1 MSANELTHHG
11 ILGQRWGVR
20 RTPEQLGHKTGSKSA
35 SSGASKKETAEKKTG
50 SANKKTSHMTDE
62 ELRQRIQRLNM
73 EEQYANLAARA
84 KERNTSTLRK
94 LVGNA
99 LESFGKQ
106 SFDFAVKWAVDKVFS
121 KKDPDD
127 ALRKEVEHLRLEDSR
142 EELLGKKASRGDSI
156 KREVDRLS
164 LEDRR
169 AELLGKKHE
178 RDNPKP
184 AFDINKWR
192 DADVRTMDAETA
204 QNVARYYANAKLI
217 ATGRD
222 ALKPKPD
229 GGDT

>member
-1 MSANELTHHG
+1 MANSLTHHG

-20 RTPEQLGHKTGSKSA
+20 RTPEQLGHKTGSTSA
-35 SSGASKKETAEKKTG
+35 SSDKSKKKNAEQSNNRHG
-50 SANKKTSHMTDE
+50 KTSRMTDE

-73 EEQYANLAARA
+73 EEQYANLVARA
-84 KERNTSTLRK
+84 KERDTSTLRK
-94 LVGNA
+94 LAGNA

-106 SFDFAVKWAVDKVFS
+106 SFDFVVKWAVDKIFS
-121 KKDPDD
+121 KKDPDE
-127 ALRKEVEHLRLEDSR
+127 ALRKEVERLRLEDSR
-142 EELLGKKASRGDSI
+142 EELLGKKASRGDSL

-184 AFDINKWR
+184 TFDISKWR

-204 QNVARYYANAKLI
+204 QNVARWYANAKLI
-217 ATGRD
+217 TSGRE
-222 ALKPKPD
+222 ALKPKD
-229 GGDT
+229 DDK

>member
-1 MSANELTHHG
+1 MPTNELVHHG
-11 ILGQRWGVR
+11 IIGQRWGVR

-35 SSGASKKETAEKKTG
+35 SSGTSKKRTAENETD
-50 SANKKTSHMTDE
+50 SAHKKTSHMTDE

-94 LVGNA
+94 LAGSA

-121 KKDPDD
+121 KKDPDE
-127 ALRKEVEHLRLEDSR
+127 ALRKEVERLRLEDSR
-142 EELLGKKASRGDSI
+142 EELLGKRSSRGDSL
-156 KREVDRLS
+156 KQEVDRLS

-169 AELLGKKHE
+169 AELLGKKHDRE
-178 RDNPKP
+178 NPKP
-184 AFDINKWR
+184 AFDIDKWR
-192 DADVRTMDAETA
+192 DADVKTMDAETA
-204 QNVARYYANAKLI
+204 QNVARWYTNAKLI

-222 ALKPKPD
+222 ALNPKPKD
-229 GGDT
+229 GD